1 MHEYEK
7 GYHNDVDNNNKQVA
21 RTHNS
26 INVTV
31 LLIIKQAE
39 QIINPSE
46 TNALRVKHKKN
57 KLLRLI
63 TR

>member
-7 GYHNDVDNNNKQVA
+7 GYHNDVDNNNKQVT

-46 TNALRVKHKKN
+46 TNALRVNHKKN